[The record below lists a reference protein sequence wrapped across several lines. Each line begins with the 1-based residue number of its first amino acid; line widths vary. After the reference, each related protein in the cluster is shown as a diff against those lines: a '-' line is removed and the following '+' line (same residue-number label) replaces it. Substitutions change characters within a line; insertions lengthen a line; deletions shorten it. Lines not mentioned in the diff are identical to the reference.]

1 MTEPYSVTSATP
13 LAFYDPDTCSLRMSQ
28 GTLLWEGSES
38 LASLPAYGM
47 TVDGAL
53 FQRQKPERLTSVNA
67 YLYGANLPT
76 PVMNDGTRGADNSRL
91 RNNGKRKS
99 GQSGTLNLAGAI
111 ALLPTAT
118 ARDYKNY
125 GENVNWQRIAD
136 RSGLHGAIMNQQLDD
151 GKQ

>member
-1 MTEPYSVTSATP
+1 MGDA
-13 LAFYDPDTCSLRMSQ
+13 
-28 GTLLWEGSES
+28 
-38 LASLPAYGM
+38 
-47 TVDGAL
+47 
-53 FQRQKPERLTSVNA
+53 
-67 YLYGANLPT
+67 
-76 PVMNDGTRGADNSRL
+76 TRGADNSRL

-118 ARDYKNY
+118 ARDYKDY

-136 RSGLHGAIMNQQLDD
+136 RSGLHGVIMNQRLDD